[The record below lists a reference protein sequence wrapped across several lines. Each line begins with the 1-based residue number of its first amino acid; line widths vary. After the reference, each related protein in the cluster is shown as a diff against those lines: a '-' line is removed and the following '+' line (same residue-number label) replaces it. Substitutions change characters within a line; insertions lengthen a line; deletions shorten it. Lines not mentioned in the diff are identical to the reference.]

1 MNRKQ
6 FIEGLKQ
13 ALEMKMSKN
22 EIDEQVDYY
31 TTYIK
36 SEVKSG
42 RSESDVIDELGDPWA
57 IAKNLNVSS
66 GNTWEESPKVP
77 EPEESS
83 DTNFGGKV
91 YTTNNKWVGFAVIF
105 VIFAVLFAILS
116 LFFGIMKLLSPI
128 LLPALFVYM
137 ILRLLR
143 R

>member
-6 FIEGLKQ
+6 FMEGLRQ

-22 EIDEQVDYY
+22 DIEEQVEYY

-42 RSESDVIDELGDPWA
+42 RSESEVIDELGDPWA

-66 GNTWEESPKVP
+66 GNDWGDTP
-77 EPEESS
+77 ETSKAEDFTSA
-83 DTNFGGKV
+83 NFGGKV
-91 YTTNNKWVGFAVIF
+91 YTSNNKWVGFLVIF
-105 VIFAVLFAILS
+105 VILAVLFTVLS
-116 LFFGIMKLLSPI
+116 LFFSIVRLLSPI
-128 LLPALFVYM
+128 LLPALIIYM